1 MLFIDHRTKIFKKSI
16 ILYCTRDRSQRNNNI
31 LPNQN
36 LVIDVLYLDVEQQ
49 NQYLMQKIRH
59 LAAFYIAFFDKD
71 QPVQKKEE
79 ITKVSFTHCC
89 TSN

>member
-16 ILYCTRDRSQRNNNI
+16 ILYCTRDRNQSNNNI

-49 NQYLMQKIRH
+49 NQYLMKR
-59 LAAFYIAFFDKD
+59 YD
-71 QPVQKKEE
+71 
-79 ITKVSFTHCC
+79 T
-89 TSN
+89 